1 MNLTGNGVLDLKM
14 ICGASVV
21 KSPISYGY
29 ENDLFELAIL
39 KWKNDTHIIAY
50 DTEISSDVIG
60 NLTRYEVM
68 ELLRRIKDLEKK
80 GD

>member
-1 MNLTGNGVLDLKM
+1 M

-39 KWKNDTHIIAY
+39 KWENDTHIITY
-50 DTEISSDVIG
+50 DTEITDNVIG
-60 NLTRYEVM
+60 DLTRYEVM
-68 ELLRRIKDLEKK
+68 GLLRRIKDLEKK